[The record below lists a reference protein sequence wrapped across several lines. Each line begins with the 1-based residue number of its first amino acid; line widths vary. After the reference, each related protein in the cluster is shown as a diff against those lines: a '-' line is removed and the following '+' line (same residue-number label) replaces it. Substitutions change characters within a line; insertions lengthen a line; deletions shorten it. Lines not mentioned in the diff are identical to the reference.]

1 MRQESSG
8 TRTPR
13 RQRRERGSITV
24 DEIVN
29 GAFGLAAEVSVEK
42 LSMPALARRLDVG
55 VTSIYWYFHSKD
67 QLLESMRD
75 RALEQYEIALPFT
88 GTGAWYERLRD
99 HFMEMRKLF
108 RDNPVLCD
116 LLIMHTASYGAH
128 PSRVAFERL
137 EAIFATLVR
146 AGFSPQDALETY
158 YSLAGHSRGFAM
170 LERSEGLD
178 TAVGVQM
185 IPPIDQN
192 AMPIL
197 AKFVAEGHSL
207 SLVQDRVY
215 EAGLDALL
223 DRAKQVLKSSKRAQ
237 APRAGGSRD
246 E

>member
-1 MRQESSG
+1 M
-8 TRTPR
+8 
-13 RQRRERGSITV
+13 
-24 DEIVN
+24 N

-88 GTGAWYERLRD
+88 GTGAWHERLRV

-128 PSRVAFERL
+128 PNRVAFERL
-137 EAIFATLVR
+137 EAIIATLVQ

-158 YSLAGHSRGFAM
+158 FSLAGHSRGFAM
-170 LERSEGLD
+170 LERSEGLAD
-178 TAVGVQM
+178 VAGAQM
-185 IPPIDQN
+185 APPIDEN
-192 AMPIL
+192 VMPIL
-197 AKFVAEGHSL
+197 AKLSAEGHSL
-207 SLVQDRVY
+207 SLVQDCAY

-223 DRAKQVLKSSKRAQ
+223 DRAKRVLKSSKK
-237 APRAGGSRD
+237 AGA
-246 E
+246 